1 MAIEEEDEDL
11 TQARTGP
18 AAVPETGAGTGETPG
33 GETGMEEDGIMR
45 TILTKS
51 PSGAEDPG
59 QGATDLDLEEEIFPG
74 QTVVIVQDRAG
85 EIAPDLAEESV
96 PGLEQEMLK
105 GQQIR
110 RKEVLQTL
118 LFNRNC
124 CNLHK
129 VVEREGQEAQA

>member
-1 MAIEEEDEDL
+1 
-11 TQARTGP
+11 
-18 AAVPETGAGTGETPG
+18 
-33 GETGMEEDGIMR
+33 MEEDGIMM
-45 TILTKS
+45 TILIKF
-51 PSGAEDPG
+51 PSGAEDQD
-59 QGATDLDLEEEIFPG
+59 QGALETDLDLEEEIVPG
-74 QTVVIVQDRAG
+74 QTVEVDPDLAG
-85 EIAPDLAEESV
+85 EIVQDLAEEID

-129 VVEREGQEAQA
+129 VVEREGEEAQA